1 MSAHRLRV
9 RQMTGDETRGNA
21 QPDFAALNPG
31 LAGAPLLQQQQQADR
46 DTCKDHPQSKAT
58 ARHIKA
64 SVIATMVWPTSP
76 ESGLKQPRRACFFG

>member
-9 RQMTGDETRGNA
+9 RQMTGAETRGNA

-46 DTCKDHPQSKAT
+46 DTCKDHPVRDPGRNQKL
-58 ARHIKA
+58 
-64 SVIATMVWPTSP
+64 PLGTSGRGW
-76 ESGLKQPRRACFFG
+76 SQRWCGQPV

>member
-46 DTCKDHPQSKAT
+46 DTCKIIHNQKLPLG
-58 ARHIKA
+58 
-64 SVIATMVWPTSP
+64 TSR
-76 ESGLKQPRRACFFG
+76 QA